1 MKFSQQE
8 TINIIQHRDNGSF
21 YFPCSKKHVYSL
33 GYIHCCLRILIEN
46 NSKELCRTYKDP
58 ILKSIIGNPL
68 IIDMD
73 KLESNISSAQKQQTR
88 KSLDFYFVIN
98 DGNDYLGVLGDLKL
112 NKKSVVNPY
121 KELEDKKNNSKL
133 NANSFSI
140 PINDKIYIVYPDFLM
155 EELRSVLNR
164 KNVEDPDIGNDFEF
178 ISLRDFI
185 KDFFI

>member
-1 MKFSQQE
+1 
-8 TINIIQHRDNGSF
+8 
-21 YFPCSKKHVYSL
+21 
-33 GYIHCCLRILIEN
+33 
-46 NSKELCRTYKDP
+46 
-58 ILKSIIGNPL
+58 
-68 IIDMD
+68 MD